1 MGILLTQRD
10 GAIIG
15 NIAKV
20 LGFLMNGIFE
30 LLSSIGIVNIGLCII
45 LFTIII
51 YTILLPMTI
60 KQQKTTKIMSVMNP
74 ELQAIQKKYANKKD
88 QASML
93 KMQEETKLVY
103 EKYGT
108 SPTGGCL
115 GSIIQLPILFALWPV
130 VQNIPAYVKGVKEAY
145 MPLVEGI
152 KGTDGFQKIMEEIG
166 SASPILI
173 SPDRYDY
180 AKSNTIIDV
189 LYKFQSSTWETLV
202 DKFPDLEKLIH
213 STKDTVS
220 HMNVFCGINIAET
233 PMSMFKD
240 SIAAGA
246 IGMAIVAVLI
256 PILAGA
262 TQLIS
267 AKIAQSSTNTNNKND
282 KENAMAQ
289 QMNMMLKIMPLI
301 SVFMCFSMPAGLGLY
316 WITSAVVRSVQ
327 QFAVNKYL
335 DKKSIDDMVKANVEK
350 AAKKRKNK
358 KEVSSTVLNQMAQ
371 KSTRSVEFEQKQV
384 EETQRKTT
392 SNNNVESYKKNAK
405 PGSLASKANMVS
417 DFNNRNR

>member
-1 MGILLTQRD
+1 MGILLTQRS

-30 LLSSIGIVNIGLCII
+30 VLSSIGIVNIGLCII
-45 LFTIII
+45 IFTIII
-51 YTILLPMTI
+51 YTVLLPMTI
-60 KQQKTTKIMSVMNP
+60 KQQKTTRIMSVMNP

-93 KMQEETKLVY
+93 KMQEETKLIY

-130 VQNIPAYVKGVKEAY
+130 VQNIPAYVHGVKEAY
-145 MPLVEGI
+145 MPLVKGI
-152 KGTDGFQKIMEEIG
+152 TATSGFQKIMEGIG

-173 SPDRYDY
+173 NPKNYDY
-180 AKSNTIIDV
+180 AKDNTIIDV
-189 LYKFQSSTWETLV
+189 LYKFQESNWKDLA
-202 DKFPDLEKLIH
+202 DKFPDLGSLIN
-213 STKDTVS
+213 STKEAVS
-220 HMNVFCGINIAET
+220 HMNIFCGINIAET
-233 PMSMFKD
+233 PMSMFKA
-240 SIAAGA
+240 SIAAGT
-246 IGMAIVAVLI
+246 IGMAIVAVMI
-256 PILAGA
+256 PLLAGIS
-262 TQLIS
+262 QFIS
-267 AKIAQSSTNTNNKND
+267 AKVAQKATSSNNKND
-282 KENAMAQ
+282 KDNAMMQ

-301 SVFMCFSMPAGLGLY
+301 SVFMCFSMPSGLGLY
-316 WITSAVVRSVQ
+316 WITSAVVRTVQ
-327 QFAVNKYL
+327 QFFVNKYL

-358 KEVSSTVLNQMAQ
+358 KEVSSSVLTEMAQ
-371 KSTRSVEFEQKQV
+371 KSTRSI
-384 EETQRKTT
+384 EENQRKTT
-392 SNNNVESYKKNAK
+392 SNNNVEYYNKNAK